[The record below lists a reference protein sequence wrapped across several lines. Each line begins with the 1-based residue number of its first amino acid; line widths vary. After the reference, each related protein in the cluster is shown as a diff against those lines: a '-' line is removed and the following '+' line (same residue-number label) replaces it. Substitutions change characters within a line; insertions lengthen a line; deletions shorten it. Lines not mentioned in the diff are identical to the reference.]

1 LDGILCLYAE
11 RRLKTLRRRAADQT
25 IVVEL
30 DEAEWEAV
38 AEREHRL
45 VALENALASVSGADL
60 GPSLVRVA
68 KALPLAASVETVG
81 IRLLARDTSRLHL
94 VAHEGLPARSVRD
107 LALDPIP
114 VATQRSIFSLGGY
127 HSLARSL
134 GLRYLGGE
142 WLQTDASLIGSLT
155 VGSGTDR
162 RPSPPERELIRE
174 TAASLAESLEDVD
187 RDEERLRTV
196 SLAMARAAILEP
208 PDLPEARL
216 AALRPREATVLELY
230 ADGRSVDEIAS
241 LLVISPHT
249 VRTHI
254 KLAFRRLGIHSREE
268 AADLVYADELT
279 ALF

>member
-1 LDGILCLYAE
+1 LDGVPCLYAE
-11 RRLKTLRRRAADQT
+11 RRLKTLRRRAAEQT

-30 DEAEWEAV
+30 DEAEWEAI

-45 VALENALASVSGADL
+45 VALENELASVSGAEL

-81 IRLLARDTSRLHL
+81 IRLLARDSSRLHL
-94 VAHEGLPARSVRD
+94 VAHEGLSARSVRD

-114 VATQRSIFSLGGY
+114 VATQRSIFSLGGH
-127 HSLARSL
+127 HSFAHSL

-142 WLQTDASLIGSLT
+142 WLQTDAALIGSLT
-155 VGSGTDR
+155 VGSSTDR
-162 RPSPPERELIRE
+162 RPSPPEHELIRE

-187 RDEERLRTV
+187 RDEERLRTL

-208 PDLPEARL
+208 PDMPEARL

-268 AADLVYADELT
+268 AAELVYADELT

>member
-1 LDGILCLYAE
+1 
-11 RRLKTLRRRAADQT
+11 
-25 IVVEL
+25 
-30 DEAEWEAV
+30 V

-45 VALENALASVSGADL
+45 VALERALASVSGADL

-81 IRLLARDTSRLHL
+81 IRLRARDTSTLHL
-94 VAHEGLPARSVRD
+94 LAHEGIPARSVRD

-114 VATQRSIFSLGGY
+114 VATQRSIFSLGGH

-142 WLQTDASLIGSLT
+142 WLKTDADLIGSLT

-174 TAASLAESLEDVD
+174 TAASLAESLKDVD
-187 RDEERLRTV
+187 RDEERLRTL

-208 PDLPEARL
+208 PDMPEARL

-230 ADGRSVDEIAS
+230 VDGRSVDEIAS

-268 AADLVYADELT
+268 AAELVLSDELT
-279 ALF
+279 ALL

>member
-1 LDGILCLYAE
+1 VDGVPCRHAG
-11 RRLKTLRRRAADQT
+11 RRLRTLRRRAAEQT

-30 DEAEWEAV
+30 DEAEWEAIT
-38 AEREHRL
+38 AREHRL
-45 VALENALASVSGADL
+45 VVLESALASVSGADL

-94 VAHEGLPARSVRD
+94 LAHEGLPSRSVRD

-114 VATQRSIFSLGGY
+114 VATQRSIFSLGGH

-142 WLQTDASLIGSLT
+142 WLQTDSDLIGSLT

-162 RPSPPERELIRE
+162 RPSTPERELIRE
-174 TAASLAESLEDVD
+174 TAASLAESLKDVD
-187 RDEERLRTV
+187 RDEERLRAL

-208 PDLPEARL
+208 PDMPEARL

-268 AADLVYADELT
+268 AAELVLTDELA
-279 ALF
+279 ALL